1 MTVWNTRGKRGDALE
16 GLITLTNDYYKNHGF
31 ARVDKAAT
39 PVTVVELDGRGLISK
54 AYFEKK
60 ATVDFYGIVQGHYI
74 AFDAKETN
82 LGSFPIKNLHAH
94 QVEYMDDVT
103 KQGGLAFLIVHFK
116 RYGTYYLLPFEVLQ
130 PYFQKCANG
139 RKSIP
144 YSQMVPSLE
153 IKMTHN
159 GILNYLPI
167 LNEYMA
173 YKEGLIGVDGVR

>member
-16 GLITLTNDYYKNHGF
+16 GLITLTNEYYKTHRF

-39 PVTVVELDGRGLISK
+39 PVTVIELENKGLISK

-82 LGSFPIKNLHAH
+82 LGSFPLKNLHAH
-94 QVEYMDDVT
+94 QVDYMCDVSH
-103 KQGGLAFLIVHFK
+103 QGGLAFVIVHFK
-116 RYGTYYLLPFEVLQ
+116 RFGTYFLLPYEIIQ
-130 PYFQKCANG
+130 DYYSQTTTS

-144 YSQMVPSLE
+144 YTAMIADLE
-153 IKMTHN
+153 IKMSHN
-159 GILNYLPI
+159 GILNYLPV
-167 LNEYMA
+167 LNAYMA
-173 YKEGLIGVDGVR
+173 YKEKING

>member
-16 GLITLTNDYYKNHGF
+16 GLITLTNDYYKTHGY

-39 PVTVVELDGRGLISK
+39 PVTVIELDGKGLISK

-82 LGSFPIKNLHAH
+82 MGSFPLKNLHAH
-94 QVEYMDDVT
+94 QVDYMLDIT

-116 RYGTYYLLPFEVLQ
+116 RHGTYYLLPFEIIHD
-130 PYFQKCANG
+130 YFMNTATG

-144 YSQMVPSLE
+144 YTDMIPDLE

-167 LNEYMA
+167 LNNYMTF
-173 YKEGLIGVDGVR
+173 KENMKINT